1 MYEHSDF
8 SLYYYRLLEEI
19 NEVLGDKTAVSAEDV
34 EKLTYTEQVCKSDFK
49 LITVCKQLY
58 PLDLTL
64 QYLASLIMISC

>member
-34 EKLTYTEQVCKSDFK
+34 EKLTYTEQVC
-49 LITVCKQLY
+49 
-58 PLDLTL
+58 
-64 QYLASLIMISC
+64 